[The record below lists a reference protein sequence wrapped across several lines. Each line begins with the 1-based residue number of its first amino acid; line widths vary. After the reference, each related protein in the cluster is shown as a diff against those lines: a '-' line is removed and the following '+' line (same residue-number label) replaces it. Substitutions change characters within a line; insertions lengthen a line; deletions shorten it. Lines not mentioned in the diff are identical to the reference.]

1 MDVGAHVE
9 GVGDDAGIEGG
20 EGEERGEVMH
30 GGVEVDGMGSNGGGS
45 GVKERGM
52 GERKSLF
59 KNKITIPIHMTTTHF
74 VAILIVS

>member
-1 MDVGAHVE
+1 MD
-9 GVGDDAGIEGG
+9 VGDDAGIEGG
-20 EGEERGEVMH
+20 EGEERGGAGQRPEVMH